1 MDFVFYV
8 LLPPFF
14 AQINLEKAESA
25 YYLYRNWSKSGL
37 PPKKNL
43 KMKSTFFLWK
53 KIQFI
58 HVFGCFLSYYNI
70 VVVSIFFVK
79 INIWGSDKKQEV
91 VIQVYFVWVFPISF
105 WRNSY
110 VNKQKLSQVY
120 LVWALLPK
128 RIKLSPKTTVNH
140 TCLIYDAATYTAVKL
155 QSIWFHSCIFHT
167 FDGRVVEK
175 ELQRST

>member
-1 MDFVFYV
+1 MSFF
-8 LLPPFF
+8 PPNLDW
-14 AQINLEKAESA
+14 ISLEKAESA

-37 PPKKNL
+37 PPKKTL

-105 WRNSY
+105 RRNSY

-128 RIKLSPKTTVNH
+128 RIKLSPKTTVDH

-155 QSIWFHSCIFHT
+155 KSIWFHSCIFHT

>member
-1 MDFVFYV
+1 MDFVFDV
-8 LLPPFF
+8 LLPTFF
-14 AQINLEKAESA
+14 LRLIWKKLNQLTIYTETGQNPDS
-25 YYLYRNWSKSGL
+25 
-37 PPKKNL
+37 PQKNL

-91 VIQVYFVWVFPISF
+91 VTQVYFVWVFPISL

>member
-1 MDFVFYV
+1 MDLIGTNFLSEPKKNGLRFQCSSSH
-8 LLPPFF
+8 FF
-14 AQINLEKAESA
+14 SQINLEKAESA

-37 PPKKNL
+37 PPKKPENEVN
-43 KMKSTFFLWK
+43 FFLWK

-120 LVWALLPK
+120 LV
-128 RIKLSPKTTVNH
+128 
-140 TCLIYDAATYTAVKL
+140 
-155 QSIWFHSCIFHT
+155 
-167 FDGRVVEK
+167 
-175 ELQRST
+175 